1 MLGKTKTNISITKV
15 LPVAIMTAFA
25 SAGRILFAPI
35 PDFKPTTA
43 IIILAGISFGPF
55 GGFLTGVFTAICS
68 NFFFGQGV
76 WTLWQ
81 MTAWGFVGFLAGLLT
96 KCKFLD
102 NLVKIVVFGLFSGI
116 LYGIIVNIFNVIV
129 YVRPLNWAS
138 VLASFISAFVFD
150 FVHSVSTA
158 LFLFILSSP
167 WLKKLDRIK
176 KKYITLE

>member
-1 MLGKTKTNISITKV
+1 MHRRTKISISVV
-15 LPVAIMTAFA
+15 LPVAVMTAFA

-43 IIILAGISFGPF
+43 IIIISGISFGPL
-55 GGFLTGVFTAICS
+55 GGLLTGFFTAVCS

-81 MTAWGFVGFLAGLLT
+81 MLAWGFIGFLSGLLT

-102 NLVKIVVFGLFSGI
+102 NLGKIVAFGLFSGI
-116 LYGIIVNIFNVIV
+116 LYGIIINIFNAFA
-129 YVRPLNWAS
+129 YVRPLNFTA
-138 VLASFISAFVFD
+138 VLASFMSAFVFD
-150 FVHSVSTA
+150 FIHSISTG
-158 LFLFILSSP
+158 LFLFILSAP
-167 WLKKLDRIK
+167 WLRKLERIK